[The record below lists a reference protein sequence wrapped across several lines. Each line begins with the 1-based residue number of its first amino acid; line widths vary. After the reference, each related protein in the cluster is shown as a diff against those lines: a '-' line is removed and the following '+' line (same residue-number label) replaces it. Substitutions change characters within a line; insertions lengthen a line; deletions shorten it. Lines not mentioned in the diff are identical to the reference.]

1 MVDGGVRHSPLRVL
15 KGQCQNERLCM
26 IEMPPKA
33 SRVFTV
39 DPLTGE
45 VRCGDPSCNI
55 TQCGQ
60 CNTEQNKR
68 KKEKRRQEAEQ
79 AKAAQA
85 EREREKARRDVQDG
99 KQYQWTYDKDDD
111 NATDASVVM
120 QQLQTAQA
128 VQEQQDKVEQ
138 EEDRMV
144 AEADERGRQGQ
155 AEADEREREAP
166 AAPNDAGKKGAGKRG
181 ASDGRT
187 KWNHTTRTLLYRAI
201 MKFNPFSAPVK
212 KDAWAK
218 ISEEMA
224 TATAGMNDRDKGDFR
239 VKTDGH
245 GLEVFYDRQIENMDK
260 KTANEDSTS
269 GQTGADVTA
278 EEKEEFGLL
287 AGCRAKEKDAALIK
301 QRKRDV
307 KQALEDLRNNEV
319 NDAVRQA
326 ALSDK
331 PVQIKLY
338 RVLQTRV
345 RAAKLEAATWTK
357 NNPGLGQYA
366 YSVANLKDIEEFQN
380 LKDTHGDLT
389 GNTDSDL
396 AADTKGSDDPE
407 AMRMKGGKVAVAIA
421 AIAAKL
427 PDAKMFAP
435 PDFSLFATSFY
446 AAKRA
451 AEGAMPPSQAPKR
464 TLKERL
470 AEVEENLAAEV
481 ITQKEADDFSAKIK
495 KAFFMRD
502 D

>member
-1 MVDGGVRHSPLRVL
+1 
-15 KGQCQNERLCM
+15 M

-39 DPLTGE
+39 DPVSGE
-45 VRCGDPSCNI
+45 VRCGDPSCNV
-55 TQCGQ
+55 TQCWQ

-85 EREREKARRDVQDG
+85 EREREQAIQDQQAG
-99 KQYQWTYDKDDD
+99 KRHQWTFD
-111 NATDASVVM
+111 NEDVTDASMVM
-120 QQLQTAQA
+120 QQLQNAQA
-128 VQEQQDKVEQ
+128 VQEQLEKVQQ
-138 EEDRMV
+138 EEEKMV
-144 AEADERGRQGQ
+144 ADADERGRQAQ
-155 AEADEREREAP
+155 AEADERERQAQAKP
-166 AAPNDAGKKGAGKRG
+166 AAGNKGAGKKG

-187 KWNHTTRTLLYRAI
+187 KWNHTTRTLLFKAI
-201 MKFNPFSAPVK
+201 MKFNPFAAAVK

-224 TATAGMNDRDKGDFR
+224 AATAGMNDLDKGDFR

-245 GLEVFYDRQIENMDK
+245 GLEVFYDRQIENMGK
-260 KTANEDSTS
+260 KTANEETTS

-278 EEKEEFGLL
+278 EEREEFGLL
-287 AGCRAKEKDAALIK
+287 EGCRAKEKDAALIK
-301 QRKRDV
+301 QRKRDA

-319 NDAVRQA
+319 NDAVREA
-326 ALSDK
+326 AISDK

-338 RVLQTRV
+338 KVLQTRV
-345 RAAKLEAATWTK
+345 RAAKLEASTWSK
-357 NNPGLGQYA
+357 SNPSLGQFA
-366 YSVANLKDIEEFQN
+366 YSMTQLRDIEELQK
-380 LKDTHGDLT
+380 LKDAHGHLT
-389 GNTDSDL
+389 GTGDNTDTDFP
-396 AADTKGSDDPE
+396 ADNKGSDDPE
-407 AMRMKGGKVAVAIA
+407 TTRMKGGKVAVAIA

-427 PDAKMFAP
+427 PDATMFAP
-435 PDFSLFATSFY
+435 PDFNQFATSFF

-451 AEGAMPPSQAPKR
+451 AESAMPQAPKR

-470 AEVEENLAAEV
+470 DEVKETLAAGT
-481 ITQKEADDFSAKIK
+481 ITQKEADDFSTRIK